1 MLDVAGPG
9 PQETPAGVSTNPVQ
23 GHYPHHDR
31 RVRPDRRKRPT
42 PFLSRYTFIGS
53 RRWAVRRK
61 NDVARHIFVDRYGE
75 RLWLVL
81 MLFLMLAVLDA
92 ILTLVLIENGV
103 ASEANPVM
111 AFYLQHG
118 NLTFFGVKILF
129 TAFALLTFCV
139 CKNRPFIKVTILA
152 LTATYL
158 AVVIYQLTFLHRS
171 DLLL

>member
-1 MLDVAGPG
+1 M
-9 PQETPAGVSTNPVQ
+9 N
-23 GHYPHHDR
+23 R
-31 RVRPDRRKRPT
+31 RVRPDRRARPT
-42 PFLSRYTFIGS
+42 PFLSRFTFIGS
-53 RRWAVRRK
+53 RRGVVRRK
-61 NDVARHIFVDRYGE
+61 DDVARHIFVDRYGD

-139 CKNRPFIKVTILA
+139 CKNKPFIKVTMLA
-152 LTATYL
+152 LAAAYL
-158 AVVIYQLTFLHRS
+158 AVVIYQISLLHRA
-171 DLLL
+171 DLL